1 MSHASFKYYNTDIPS
16 RFASANLNPNTNVPG
31 YDKVVQALAEDD
43 ESRTTFVKACLTKLG
58 LTVSQETIS
67 VPSLSRLH
75 LSSLDPTEVSEL
87 LESWNDII
95 TKEDGEEYI
104 KGEND
109 TFHLE
114 KQDSRWSLH
123 VLKKSLPIP
132 GLSGSNE
139 EEKPAD
145 QVDGSEDRILDY
157 STITK
162 RLIPHDTEWPGTK
175 ETPYFNH
182 HSFYGNLRMYQ
193 QEKDSEAEDFGKHL
207 MYGEVVTS
215 TNTMLEK

>member
-1 MSHASFKYYNTDIPS
+1 V
-16 RFASANLNPNTNVPG
+16 NLDPKSDGPDYTKLVE
-31 YDKVVQALAEDD
+31 ALAEDD
-43 ESRTTFVKACLTKLG
+43 DSRTNFLKACLAKLG
-58 LTVSQETIS
+58 LIVSQETSS

-75 LSSLDPTEVSEL
+75 LSSLHHYLVPEL
-87 LESWNDII
+87 LASWEDII

-114 KQDSRWSLH
+114 KQDSRWSLNS
-123 VLKKSLPIP
+123 LINSLPSP
-132 GLSGSNE
+132 GVSGGH
-139 EEKPAD
+139 EKQKAN
-145 QVDGSEDRILDY
+145 QVDGAGSDDRIIDY
-157 STITK
+157 NAITK
-162 RLIPHDTEWPGTK
+162 RLITHESEWPGTK

-182 HSFYGNLRMYQ
+182 HSFYANLRRYQ
-193 QEKDSEAEDFGKHL
+193 QENESEAEEFGKVL